1 MISWALLRW
10 SWISVKRAPYCSS
23 PSIPPSLESCFV
35 MPFGLALLAAI
46 DIISHIIFH
55 LLHVPLQPQNRTIPY
70 PSLSRTGGDNV
81 ADRRLYEAINSF
93 YQPLDADGK
102 AGYPILVREPWS
114 ASPAWRGAQKGL
126 GKEQLCSTA
135 AVVALSLVKDFS
147 RVGSKA
153 AFADRSGL
161 CKCATPPLPAP
172 HHCSVLGIVLGSCLC
187 ATNGPMG
194 GRSRP
199 KAIFPSM
206 ALLGSVKK
214 SNAEQCSAS
223 GLP

>member
-1 MISWALLRW
+1 
-10 SWISVKRAPYCSS
+10 
-23 PSIPPSLESCFV
+23 

-55 LLHVPLQPQNRTIPY
+55 LPLLHVPLQPQNRTIPY

-81 ADRRLYEAINSF
+81 ADRRPYEAINSF

-102 AGYPILVREPWS
+102 AGYPILVREPRS

-135 AVVALSLVKDFS
+135 AVVALCSLKGFS

-161 CKCATPPLPAP
+161 CKCDTPPLPAP

-194 GRSRP
+194 SRRRP
-199 KAIFPSM
+199 KAILPSM

-214 SNAEQCSAS
+214 HNAEQCSGS
-223 GLP
+223 GFT